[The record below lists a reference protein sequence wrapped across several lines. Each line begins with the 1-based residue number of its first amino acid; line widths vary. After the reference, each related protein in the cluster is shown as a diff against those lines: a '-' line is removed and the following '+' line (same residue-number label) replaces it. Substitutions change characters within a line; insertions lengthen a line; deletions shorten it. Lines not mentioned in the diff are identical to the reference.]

1 MIPIRDIL
9 ARLESLGLLASAGPD
24 TDLAIEGISDD
35 SRKVRAGSLFVA
47 IRGYREDGHDHLR
60 DAAEAGA
67 AAAIVETPNSELS
80 LPQYRVVDGR
90 RAAAVAASVVFGE
103 PSTRLALV
111 GVTGTNG
118 KTTTV
123 HIARHVLSQQRPTA
137 SIGTLGVIDT
147 AGVREGIHLTTP
159 GPIEF
164 HRRLSELAAMGA
176 DCVVAEVS
184 SHALAQSRVE
194 GASFDVGVFTNLT
207 RDHLDYHADF
217 DEYRETKLRLADLV
231 TSDGTLVVNAD
242 EPAWAEMR
250 VGHRR
255 ISYGLQTEADCMARD
270 VELGRL
276 SSSWTL
282 ATRGSEFDVEL
293 SLAGE
298 FNVSNALAAVGI
310 AAALDLDM
318 AATAD
323 ALASVPAVPGRLEVI
338 ADEPL
343 VLRDYAHTP
352 DALQRALGALRP
364 SVKGRLIVVFGCGG
378 DRDPGKRPLMGRAAA
393 AAADY
398 SVVTSDNPRS
408 EPPEAVIADIL
419 PGLGGAAH
427 EVIVDR
433 RAAIARALELA
444 GADDVVLLAGKGHE
458 DYQIIGDAR
467 RPFDEAAIVSELLGE
482 RPGGS
487 R

>member
-1 MIPIRDIL
+1 
-9 ARLESLGLLASAGPD
+9 
-24 TDLAIEGISDD
+24 
-35 SRKVRAGSLFVA
+35 
-47 IRGYREDGHDHLR
+47 
-60 DAAEAGA
+60 
-67 AAAIVETPNSELS
+67 
-80 LPQYRVVDGR
+80 
-90 RAAAVAASVVFGE
+90 
-103 PSTRLALV
+103 
-111 GVTGTNG
+111 
-118 KTTTV
+118 
-123 HIARHVLSQQRPTA
+123 
-137 SIGTLGVIDT
+137 
-147 AGVREGIHLTTP
+147 
-159 GPIEF
+159 
-164 HRRLSELAAMGA
+164 
-176 DCVVAEVS
+176 
-184 SHALAQSRVE
+184 
-194 GASFDVGVFTNLT
+194 
-207 RDHLDYHADF
+207 
-217 DEYRETKLRLADLV
+217 
-231 TSDGTLVVNAD
+231 
-242 EPAWAEMR
+242 
-250 VGHRR
+250 
-255 ISYGLQTEADCMARD
+255 
-270 VELGRL
+270 
-276 SSSWTL
+276 
-282 ATRGSEFDVEL
+282 
-293 SLAGE
+293 E